1 MAAAS
6 SCSGGAES
14 VAEAPFEVH
23 WNVENLEPDSLG
35 RHYRQSIRMTGDL
48 RGVERVA
55 FNQFARKMTPTDAA
69 DTIIEIVPGYYAIGS
84 PRFAAATGSD
94 TLDFDI
100 MTKGALYSIR
110 YAPEGFHA
118 VMADGR
124 ILPVKLVQADITADK
139 SGYTSGKRDYMPYGD
154 AIYARNE
161 EIAGGKAGVYD
172 VVPSF
177 KDVKLGS
184 GTSTVNLDE
193 ITFNEPSEPLQ
204 AEEYC
209 VTVGDGKVA
218 VEADKALWPRLRM
231 RLRQA
236 FGTGVRRMP
245 DA

>member
-1 MAAAS
+1 MRHNLTFISTFLTLAAAT
-6 SCSGGAES
+6 SCTGGAES

-55 FNQFARKMTPTDAA
+55 FNQFARSMTPTEAT

-94 TLDFDI
+94 TLDFEI

-154 AIYARNE
+154 AVYARIE
-161 EIAGGKAGVYD
+161 EIVC
-172 VVPSF
+172 
-177 KDVKLGS
+177 
-184 GTSTVNLDE
+184 
-193 ITFNEPSEPLQ
+193 I
-204 AEEYC
+204 
-209 VTVGDGKVA
+209 
-218 VEADKALWPRLRM
+218 
-231 RLRQA
+231 
-236 FGTGVRRMP
+236 
-245 DA
+245 